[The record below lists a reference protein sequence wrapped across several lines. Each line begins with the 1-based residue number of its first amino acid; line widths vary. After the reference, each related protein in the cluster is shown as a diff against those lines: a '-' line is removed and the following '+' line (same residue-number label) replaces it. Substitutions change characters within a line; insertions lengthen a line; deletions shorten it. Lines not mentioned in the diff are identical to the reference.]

1 MSESIVKIIERR
13 FQSANSTPVE
23 RAHITADEWQRLGN
37 ELRGRLENEGLV
49 RQKACKADLDRALAR
64 VAELEST
71 LGDAWSSHCLEA
83 VKWVDRAK
91 EVLAQSDSAPWL
103 LRKQA
108 EAIEDSANKHCNPST
123 KAALVAHLL
132 LDAKRLR
139 EKAGQMEAVIGIVTG
154 KQEPLW

>member
-37 ELRGRLENEGLV
+37 ELRERLENEGLV

-64 VAELEST
+64 VAELRIQLSDMTGCSCDPENPCKYHAMVTES
-71 LGDAWSSHCLEA
+71 GRKH
-83 VKWVDRAK
+83 V
-91 EVLAQSDSAPWL
+91 

-108 EAIEDSANKHCNPST
+108 EAVDEVTRLYVPGGMARTSLEEYAS
-123 KAALVAHLL
+123 
-132 LDAKRLR
+132 RLR
-139 EKAGQMEAVIGIVTG
+139 QQADQ
-154 KQEPLW
+154 QESTHD